1 MVLNPYD
8 LPIPG
13 VSYIW
18 SMVVAGMLTERMKK
32 LPINSPLLCNYFPH
46 THMKKQKKKSDIKT
60 YYVTHIITIVQE
72 IPARDEEEAIE
83 RMNEMMMDGD
93 HRAALTE
100 EGCTSSSTTDWEME
114 ARDAE
119 EQDEYENS

>member
-1 MVLNPYD
+1 
-8 LPIPG
+8 
-13 VSYIW
+13 
-18 SMVVAGMLTERMKK
+18 
-32 LPINSPLLCNYFPH
+32 
-46 THMKKQKKKSDIKT
+46 MKKQKKKSDIKT

-72 IPARDEEEAIE
+72 IPARDEDEAIE

-100 EGCTSSSTTDWEME
+100 EGCTSSSTTNWEME

>member
-1 MVLNPYD
+1 
-8 LPIPG
+8 
-13 VSYIW
+13 
-18 SMVVAGMLTERMKK
+18 
-32 LPINSPLLCNYFPH
+32 
-46 THMKKQKKKSDIKT
+46 MKKQKKKSDIKT

-72 IPARDEEEAIE
+72 IPARDEDEAIE

-100 EGCTSSSTTDWEME
+100 EVCTSSSTTDWEME